1 MYHLGGKNMYRKTGG
16 KTEFY
21 RNGFLATLGSTFQE
35 GQN

>member
-1 MYHLGGKNMYRKTGG
+1 MALESKNGG